1 MKSYGKLTILGVFLL
16 ISWTAF
22 VYHLYTMA
30 IASLIESQ
38 YHQALVEARIA
49 YEKDITYRR
58 WSARLGGVYA
68 EISGTLAPNPHLD
81 VPERDVVTDSGK
93 KLTLINPAYM
103 TRMVH
108 TIMEEEAGLKAHIT
122 SLNPIRP
129 ENAPDA
135 WETQALESFH
145 KGVPEVHEI
154 EMADGKQALRF
165 MRPMITEKACLRC
178 HAKQGYKEGEIRGGI
193 SVTVPMD
200 RYFASLN
207 GPKTQILRRYLTF
220 FAVGSILIFSTT
232 IVMIRHERFRNK
244 SETSIRLSEE
254 KAWES
259 EERFRLLINNAGD
272 AIYLSDLQGR
282 LLRVNY
288 ESERQSGYSREE
300 LLNMNVLD
308 LNATHLTPEA
318 LSDLVRTITQTRKA
332 SFETWN
338 RHKDGH
344 EFPVE
349 LRVVYLDLGSEAA
362 LLGISRDIT
371 ERKRAEEVM
380 ARSLHEKEILL
391 KEIHHRVKNNLQI
404 ISSLLSL
411 QEQKL
416 TDLGMLDV
424 LAESRGRIMSM
435 ALIHDQLY
443 HSGNFAEI
451 GMEEY
456 LRQLLPR
463 LIQTYKGKRD
473 IALRL
478 DLHPIPISLDQA
490 IPFGLIMNELTTN
503 ALKHGFRERSTGVIS
518 ISATL
523 SEGMINLSVEDNGAG
538 LPPGFILEKQST
550 LGLQIVT
557 MLIGQ
562 LHGDLA
568 MTSGPGTC
576 FRLRFPMRPP
586 VAA

>member
-1 MKSYGKLTILGVFLL
+1 MKSYGKLIILGVILTAT
-16 ISWTAF
+16 WTAF
-22 VYHLYTMA
+22 VYHLYTVA
-30 IASLIESQ
+30 ASSLLENQ

-68 EISGTLAPNPHLD
+68 EVSDALTPNPYLD
-81 VPERDVVTDSGK
+81 VPERDVVTESGK
-93 KLTLINPAYM
+93 VLTLINPAYM

-108 TIMEEEAGLKAHIT
+108 TIMDEEAGLKAHIT

-129 ENAPDA
+129 ENAPDE
-135 WETQALESFH
+135 WETKALKSFYD
-145 KGVPEVHEI
+145 GAPEAHEI
-154 EMADGKQALRF
+154 GATDGKQTLRF

-200 RYFASLN
+200 KYFSSLN
-207 GPKTQILRRYLTF
+207 EPKMQILRRYLTF
-220 FAVGSILIFSTT
+220 FAVGSLLILSTI
-232 IVMIRHERFRNK
+232 IVMVRHERFRNK

-288 ESERQSGYSREE
+288 ESERQTGYSREE

-308 LNATHLTPEA
+308 LNATHLPLEA
-318 LSDLVRTITQTRKA
+318 LSELVRKITQTRKA

-349 LRVVYLDLGSEAA
+349 LRVVYVDMGSEAA

-416 TDLGMLDV
+416 SDLGMLDV

-503 ALKHGFRERSTGVIS
+503 ALKHGFRERITGVIS
-518 ISATL
+518 IAATL
-523 SEGMINLSVEDNGAG
+523 SEGVINLSVEDNGIG
-538 LPPGFILEKQST
+538 LPPGFMLEKQNT

-557 MLIGQ
+557 LLIGQ
-562 LHGDLA
+562 LHGDLT

-576 FRLRFPMRPP
+576 FRLRFPM
-586 VAA
+586 AA

>member
-1 MKSYGKLTILGVFLL
+1 MKSYGKLIILGVILTAT
-16 ISWTAF
+16 WTAF

-30 IASLIESQ
+30 ASSLLENQ

-68 EISGTLAPNPHLD
+68 EVSDALTPNPYLD
-81 VPERDVVTDSGK
+81 VPERDVVTESGK
-93 KLTLINPAYM
+93 VLTLINPAYM

-108 TIMEEEAGLKAHIT
+108 TIMDEEAGLKAHIT

-129 ENAPDA
+129 ENAPDE
-135 WETQALESFH
+135 WETKALKSFYD
-145 KGVPEVHEI
+145 GIPEAHEI
-154 EMADGKQALRF
+154 GTTDGKQTLRF

-207 GPKTQILRRYLTF
+207 EPKMQILRRYLTF
-220 FAVGSILIFSTT
+220 FAVGSLLILST
-232 IVMIRHERFRNK
+232 IVVMMRHERFRNK

-288 ESERQSGYSREE
+288 ESERQTGYSREE

-318 LSDLVRTITQTRKA
+318 LSELVRKITQTRKA

-338 RHKDGH
+338 LHKDGH

-349 LRVVYLDLGSEAA
+349 LRVVYVDMGSEAA

-416 TDLGMLDV
+416 SDLGMLDV

-456 LRQLLPR
+456 LHQLLPR

-473 IALRL
+473 ISLRL
-478 DLHPIPISLDQA
+478 DMHPIPLSLDQA

-503 ALKHGFRERSTGVIS
+503 ALKHGFMERSTGVIS
-518 ISATL
+518 IAATL

-538 LPPGFILEKQST
+538 LPLGFMLEKQGT

-576 FRLRFPMRPP
+576 FRLRFPTRPP
-586 VAA
+586 TAA

>member
-1 MKSYGKLTILGVFLL
+1 MKSYGKLIILGVFLL

-58 WSARLGGVYA
+58 WAARLGGVYA
-68 EISGTLAPNPHLD
+68 EISGTLVPNPHLD

-135 WETQALESFH
+135 WETRALESFH
-145 KGVPEVHEI
+145 NGVPEVHELGTT
-154 EMADGKQALRF
+154 DGKQTLRF
-165 MRPMITEKACLRC
+165 MRPMITEKPCLRC

-200 RYFASLN
+200 RYFSSLN
-207 GPKTQILRRYLTF
+207 EPKTQILRRYLTF
-220 FAVGSILIFSTT
+220 FAVGSILILSTT
-232 IVMIRHERFRNK
+232 IVMIRHERLRNK
-244 SETSIRLSEE
+244 AETSIRLSEE
-254 KAWES
+254 KARES

-272 AIYLSDLQGR
+272 AIYLCDLQGR
-282 LLRVNY
+282 LLRVNC
-288 ESERQSGYSREE
+288 ESERQTGYSREE
-300 LLNMNVLD
+300 LLNMNVMD
-308 LNATHLTPEA
+308 LNATRLTPEA
-318 LSDLVRTITQTRKA
+318 LSELVREIMRTRKA
-332 SFETWN
+332 SFETLN

-349 LRVVYLDLGSEAA
+349 LRVVYVDLGSEAA

-371 ERKRAEEVM
+371 ERKRAEEAM
-380 ARSLHEKEILL
+380 ARSLHEKEVLL

-411 QEQKL
+411 QEQKMS
-416 TDLGMLDV
+416 DLGMLDV

-435 ALIHDQLY
+435 AIIHDQLY
-443 HSGNFAEI
+443 HSSDFAEI

-463 LIQTYKGKRD
+463 LIQTYKGRRD

-478 DLHPIPISLDQA
+478 DLHPIALSLDQA
-490 IPFGLIMNELTTN
+490 IPFGLIMNELITN
-503 ALKHGFRERSTGVIS
+503 ALKHGFRERSKGVIS

-523 SEGMINLSVEDNGAG
+523 SGGMISLTVEDNGAG
-538 LPPGFILEKQST
+538 LPPGFMLEKQST
-550 LGLQIVT
+550 LGLQIVILLT
-557 MLIGQ
+557 GQ

-568 MTSGPGTC
+568 VTSGPGTC
-576 FRLRFPMRPP
+576 FRLRFPM
-586 VAA
+586 AT

>member
-1 MKSYGKLTILGVFLL
+1 MKSYGKLIILGVFLL

-38 YHQALVEARIA
+38 YHRALVEARIA

-58 WSARLGGVYA
+58 WAARLGGVYA
-68 EISGTLAPNPHLD
+68 EISDALVPNPHLD

-108 TIMEEEAGLKAHIT
+108 TIMEKEAGLKAHIT

-129 ENAPDA
+129 GNAPDA
-135 WETQALESFH
+135 WETRALESFH
-145 KGVPEVHEI
+145 NGVPEVHEL
-154 EMADGKQALRF
+154 ERADGKQTLRF

-207 GPKTQILRRYLTF
+207 EPKTQILRRYLTF
-220 FAVGSILIFSTT
+220 FAVGSILILSTT
-232 IVMIRHERFRNK
+232 IVMIRHERLRNK
-244 SETSIRLSEE
+244 AETSIRLSEE
-254 KAWES
+254 KARES
-259 EERFRLLINNAGD
+259 EERFRLLFNNAGD
-272 AIYLSDLQGR
+272 AIYLCDLQGR

-288 ESERQSGYSREE
+288 ESERQTGYSREE
-300 LLNMNVLD
+300 LLNMNVMD
-308 LNATHLTPEA
+308 LNATRLTPEA
-318 LSDLVRTITQTRKA
+318 LSELVREITRTRKA
-332 SFETWN
+332 SFETLN

-349 LRVVYLDLGSEAA
+349 LRVVYVDLGSEAA

-371 ERKRAEEVM
+371 ERKRAEEAM
-380 ARSLHEKEILL
+380 ARSLHEKEVLL

-411 QEQKL
+411 QEQKMS
-416 TDLGMLDV
+416 DLGMLDV

-435 ALIHDQLY
+435 AIIHDQLY
-443 HSGNFAEI
+443 HSSDFAEI

-463 LIQTYKGKRD
+463 LIQTYKGRRD

-478 DLHPIPISLDQA
+478 DLHPIALSLDQA

-503 ALKHGFRERSTGVIS
+503 ALKHGFRERSKGVIS

-523 SEGMINLSVEDNGAG
+523 SGGMISLTVEDNGAG
-538 LPPGFILEKQST
+538 LPPGFMMEKQST

-557 MLIGQ
+557 MLTGQ

-568 MTSGPGTC
+568 VTSGPGTC
-576 FRLRFPMRPP
+576 FRLRFPM
-586 VAA
+586 AA

>member
-38 YHQALVEARIA
+38 YHRALVEARIA

-58 WSARLGGVYA
+58 WAARLGGVYA

-154 EMADGKQALRF
+154 GTADGKQTLRF

-232 IVMIRHERFRNK
+232 IVMIRHERLRNK
-244 SETSIRLSEE
+244 AETSIRLSEE
-254 KAWES
+254 KAKES

-272 AIYLSDLQGR
+272 AIYLCDLQGR

-288 ESERQSGYSREE
+288 ESERQTGYSREE
-300 LLNMNVLD
+300 LLNMNVMD
-308 LNATHLTPEA
+308 LNATRLTPEA
-318 LSDLVRTITQTRKA
+318 LSELVREITRTRKA
-332 SFETWN
+332 SFETLN

-371 ERKRAEEVM
+371 ERKRAEEAM
-380 ARSLHEKEILL
+380 AGSLHEKEVLL

-411 QEQKL
+411 QEQKMN
-416 TDLGMLDV
+416 DLGMLDV

-435 ALIHDQLY
+435 AIIHDQLY
-443 HSGNFAEI
+443 HSRDFAEI

-463 LIQTYKGKRD
+463 LIQTYKGRRD

-478 DLHPIPISLDQA
+478 DLHPIALSLDQA

-503 ALKHGFRERSTGVIS
+503 ALKHGFRERSKGVIS

-523 SEGMINLSVEDNGAG
+523 SGGMISLTVEDNGAG
-538 LPPGFILEKQST
+538 LPPGFMLEKQDT
-550 LGLQIVT
+550 LGLQIVN
-557 MLIGQ
+557 MLTGQ
-562 LHGDLA
+562 LHGDLSV
-568 MTSGPGTC
+568 TSGPGTC
-576 FRLRFPMRPP
+576 FRLRFPM
-586 VAA
+586 AA